1 MLPGL
6 AEQADGGFGRAA
18 VGLAGAQGGDSGRLL
33 GVGGAD
39 VGRGRGVPRGGRD
52 ILQAGEHVDAEAGDR
67 LEGTVRAPDVSQARV
82 QAPADTARRLGG
94 GRDQELALGPGQGG
108 GRVLGEQHGRGGLEG
123 DDADPPGQVQ
133 VQLAG
138 DLQAR
143 ESRFGQEHHQAGLGH
158 RRDHHDARDVGRDDV
173 PPPAGQ
179 PPASGPV
186 VGPDAAGLPVAGF
199 VGGRHGPGHR
209 PGGQLGKPPFAGL
222 TVTGGQQRPG
232 RHRAG
237 QERPGVQGPA
247 EFDVDRAGLHL
258 GLAEPAELLRDR
270 PARQAQL
277 ARQPGVQA
285 RRVAGLAVQRAA
297 QLGPGQLAG
306 EDGAQGVMAGVL
318 VFAEVDRI
326 PNRHESR
333 FR

>member
-6 AEQADGGFGRAA
+6 AEQANGGFGRAA
-18 VGLAGAQGGDSGRLL
+18 VGLSGAQGGESGRLL

-52 ILQAGEHVDAEAGDR
+52 ILQVGEHVDTEAGDR
-67 LEGTVRAPDVSQARV
+67 LEGTALGPDVSQARV

-108 GRVLGEQHGRGGLEG
+108 GRVLGEQHGRGGPEG

-143 ESRFGQEHHQAGLGH
+143 ESRFGQEHRLAGLGH

-179 PPASGPV
+179 PPAAGPV
-186 VGPDAAGLPVAGF
+186 VGPDTAGPPVAGL

-209 PGGQLGKPPFAGL
+209 PGGQLGEPPFAGL

-232 RHRAG
+232 RHRTG

-247 EFDVDRAGLHL
+247 EFDVDRARLDL
-258 GLAEPAELLRDR
+258 ALAEPAELLRDR
-270 PARQAQL
+270 PARQAQF

-285 RRVAGLAVQRAA
+285 GKVAGLAVQRAA
-297 QLGPGQLAG
+297 QFGPG
-306 EDGAQGVMAGVL
+306 EDGAQGVKVGVL
-318 VFAEVDRI
+318 VFAETDRI

-333 FR
+333 SC